1 MLFSVPSYA
10 EIRKYP
16 IGNSSVNL
24 EINHSKSVVTDF
36 RVDGQRFSGRIIEPA
51 IIEHSPTG
59 LRSASTLPATIE
71 STVSRAGV

>member
-36 RVDGQRFSGRIIEPA
+36 RVDGQRFSGR
-51 IIEHSPTG
+51 
-59 LRSASTLPATIE
+59 
-71 STVSRAGV
+71 